1 MAVSALTAS
10 IKLIVGLGNPGG
22 DYRGTR
28 HNAGADFIDALAR
41 QSGATLSP
49 DSKFFGLAG
58 RVTLAGHDV
67 RLLIPTT
74 FMNRS
79 GQAVAAMAKFYKIAT
94 DELLIAHDELD
105 IPPGTARFKQGG
117 GHGGHNGLRD
127 IVPALGN
134 EKNFHRLRVGIG
146 HPGHASKVSG
156 YVLGRPSQVDRDRI
170 DASIDEA
177 VAALPLL
184 LDGDA
189 TKAMTQLHSFSA
201 A

>member
-1 MAVSALTAS
+1 MTAS

-134 EKNFHRLRVGIG
+134 DKNFHRLRVGIG